1 MQSFLRRLG
10 EYHAE
15 RLLDHE
21 YCRSRDDQ
29 ARAAGIVMHVHAV
42 LIAVAGIAMRAAQSI
57 DTGVPY
63 IAVIVIMMMM
73 RMRVAAMVVGV
84 DDGFNE
90 SRGGSGEP
98 RT

>member
-63 IAVIVIMMMM
+63 IAVIMMMM